1 MIEAEKY
8 YFQLTTETLR
18 NTRIQII
25 SRGFVWSVEISSGK
39 WEQYSNKIIEQIENA
54 YTKKHSYV
62 LEFYTFIDSYI
73 FEIFQ
78 VEIMNEKSE
87 RCRLIFSSMEEQYQ
101 QRKRRIS
108 RKRIDSSL
116 PNVRIIHLCLY
127 LI

>member
-39 WEQYSNKIIEQIENA
+39 WEQYSNKIVEQIENA

-62 LEFYTFIDSYI
+62 
-73 FEIFQ
+73 
-78 VEIMNEKSE
+78 
-87 RCRLIFSSMEEQYQ
+87 
-101 QRKRRIS
+101 
-108 RKRIDSSL
+108 
-116 PNVRIIHLCLY
+116 
-127 LI
+127 

>member
-1 MIEAEKY
+1 MK
-8 YFQLTTETLR
+8 
-18 NTRIQII
+18 
-25 SRGFVWSVEISSGK
+25 
-39 WEQYSNKIIEQIENA
+39 
-54 YTKKHSYV
+54 
-62 LEFYTFIDSYI
+62 FYTFIDSYI

-116 PNVRIIHLCLY
+116 PNVRIIYLYLY